1 MDKITLAA
9 RVAEED
15 GGFLATVENIP
26 LTGSG
31 STVEEAQDDLI
42 EGFLSWI
49 QTYDARGTLENM
61 LSDAGYAGADEDTEL
76 ELEFE

>member
-9 RVAEED
+9 RIAEED
-15 GGFLATVENIP
+15 GGFLATVDNIP

-42 EGFLSWI
+42 ERFMSWI
-49 QTYDARGTLENM
+49 QTYDAQGSLENM
-61 LSDAGYAGADEDTEL
+61 LSDAGYIGADEDTEL

>member
-9 RVAEED
+9 KVAEEED
-15 GGFLATVENIP
+15 GFLATVVNIP
-26 LTGSG
+26 VTGSG
-31 STVEEAQDDLI
+31 TTILEAQDDLV
-42 EGFLSWI
+42 ERFMSWV
-49 QTYDARGTLENM
+49 QTCDVLGTLENI